1 MKSPVDQSLTGEPP
15 EEQPKKRYTA
25 PRLIV
30 HGSVEAITKG
40 SAMGTSDVG
49 GLTKKGALQ
58 TAI

>member
-1 MKSPVDQSLTGEPP
+1 VKSPADQPLTGEPP
-15 EEQPKKRYTA
+15 EEQPKKRYIA

-40 SAMGTSDVG
+40 SASGTTDTL
-49 GLTKKGALQ
+49 GLTAKGALE